1 LSEINQRGEDMAKF
15 LDRLDA
21 HGGAWSTALGDLNR
35 AHLDAFLAAHPDIS
49 ARLALSKVR
58 KLHPRERRILAAD
71 LLQMLVPWTE
81 SDAKQLPR
89 LERLIDATASVDE
102 IIYRTEVRLA
112 ALLRIR
118 TIILNVAGRF
128 HVRSQPRQA
137 AALAALEECEDLR
150 LSFRPDRSAR
160 PPAKM
165 PLPALEA
172 DEKAA
177 QRLRPAWLGF
187 HFEPASTATRKR
199 LSMPDGAVRVLS
211 IVPQSPAATAGLRPG
226 DFLVGAAGEPF
237 TRANPIRPHVV
248 LAPLDGEW
256 SLDIQRGRERQ
267 TLRLRPQVA
276 PDNAPVDR
284 TRTVRKRP

>member
-1 LSEINQRGEDMAKF
+1 MTTTSLWLLFAAVGLGTFTLRF
-15 LDRLDA
+15 LFIYLFGKIEMSGWLRR
-21 HGGAWSTALGDLNR
+21 ALR
-35 AHLDAFLAAHPDIS
+35 F
-49 ARLALSKVR
+49 
-58 KLHPRERRILAAD
+58 
-71 LLQMLVPWTE
+71 VP
-81 SDAKQLPR
+81 
-89 LERLIDATASVDE
+89 
-102 IIYRTEVRLA
+102 
-112 ALLRIR
+112 
-118 TIILNVAGRF
+118 
-128 HVRSQPRQA
+128 A